1 LSGLQR
7 LGLQPDIVYEA
18 IVTTYTADREPHA
31 AAMGV
36 QLDSSSRLVL
46 RPFKTSQTYHNIA
59 LHRQAVVNLTS
70 DPEHFYNAVFS
81 LGLLYREAVVV
92 NAPALAD
99 AWGWIEVRAEEF
111 QPIGHVREAVYCK
124 VLHVEEGRTN
134 PAPYTRAAHAL
145 IESLIHYTRI
155 KVFANTENHQE
166 AVRLAELVSHYSKL
180 VERVAPRTR
189 YAEMMDHVVKEV
201 ERLVGKHEG

>member
-1 LSGLQR
+1 MSNLQK

-18 IVTTYTADREPHA
+18 IVTTYTPDRKPHA
-31 AAMGV
+31 AAMGL

-46 RPFKTSQTYHNIA
+46 RPFKTSQTYRNIA
-59 LHRQAVVNLTS
+59 LRKQAVINLTS
-70 DPEHFYNAVFS
+70 DPEHFYGAVFS
-81 LGLLYREAVVV
+81 SGLMYREALVVE
-92 NAPALAD
+92 APALAD
-99 AWGWIEVRAEEF
+99 AWGWIEVMAENF
-111 QPIGHVREAVYCK
+111 QPIGHLREAVLCK
-124 VLHVEEGRTN
+124 VVRVEGGGTN

-166 AVRLAELVSHYSKL
+166 AVRLAELVFHYSKV

-189 YAEMMDHVVKEV
+189 YAEMMGHVVKEV
-201 ERLVGKHEG
+201 ERLVETHEG